1 MRARLLYCT
10 HYCSPVVITLTD
22 VYLVAAPLSHR
33 SYNKEQVLHCVM
45 DALHC
50 TALHCR
56 AGRAAGADQAATVPA
71 EARGNI
77 SYQEGRHRPKLSGA
91 IPPDL

>member
-50 TALHCR
+50 TALPGRTSSWSGPGSDGSCR
-56 AGRAAGADQAATVPA
+56 SSR
-71 EARGNI
+71 E
-77 SYQEGRHRPKLSGA
+77 YQLSGR
-91 IPPDL
+91 PPPPKIARCNST